1 MITVYLDSNDYSNF
15 ATARPNSE
23 AWEIKKQF
31 LKYKKTGK
39 VVFVFSV
46 AGVAEAVPIGL
57 GLNHPASYER
67 LMTIEELCG
76 TNSLKSIFEAIE
88 GEVLA
93 GIHLQPFCAKGA
105 WLPSDFN
112 IGNMVKEIADLARQA
127 FCEANSMPSSYKF
140 VFDHHYRGQP
150 EYRENVLNGFFGKL
164 NLSKAKRREVLRMP
178 KGSIS
183 LEVDLDRLIKE
194 AMLNKSSLAEVLKTE
209 SQMAF
214 FLSSVIRSP
223 GEEIANAFNISICE
237 QELIGDQEG
246 LLLRFFNHLA
256 QKIGAQTIDEL
267 MANDIR
273 ARCPGFSLM
282 TEILTNSA
290 LERSVACK
298 DFVSNQAVDAIHA
311 FYAPYVDLFKADK
324 YTTRI
329 IKDVNP
335 NINVYSS
342 LTEINEELQCRLE
355 Q

>member
-15 ATARPNSE
+15 ATAKPNSE
-23 AWEIKKQF
+23 AWEIKNQF

-39 VVFVFSV
+39 VAFVFSAV
-46 AGVAEAVPIGL
+46 GVAEAVPIGS
-57 GLNHPASYER
+57 GLKHSASYER

-112 IGNMVKEIADLARQA
+112 IGDMVKEIADLARQA

-140 VFDHHYRGQP
+140 VFDHHYRSQP
-150 EYRENVLNGFFGKL
+150 EYRENILSGFFGKL
-164 NLSKAKRREVLRMP
+164 NLSKVKRRELLRTP
-178 KGSIS
+178 KESIS

-194 AMLNKSSLAEVLKTE
+194 AMLNKRTLAEVLKTE

-214 FLSSVIRSP
+214 FLSSVIRRP
-223 GEEIANAFNISICE
+223 GEEIANAFNISISE
-237 QELIGDQEG
+237 QESIGDQGG
-246 LLLRFFNHLA
+246 LLLRFFNRLA
-256 QKIGAQTIDEL
+256 QKIGVQTIDEL
-267 MANDIR
+267 MVNDIK

-282 TEILTNSA
+282 TEILNDSA
-290 LERSVACK
+290 IERLAAGK
-298 DFVSNQAVDAIHA
+298 DLVSNQVVDAMHA

-335 NINVYSS
+335 DINAYSS
-342 LTEINEELQCRLE
+342 LTEINEELQYRLGR
-355 Q
+355 